1 MGLRWAAAAAAAA
14 AAITAY
20 AVYHR
25 RRRSWPSDPE
35 EEPDDTGRA
44 ATNSGEEEADEDEI
58 DRVITYWFDGEFS
71 ELLSSRWFVQPNSGA
86 QRALDAHIT
95 RAFGPL
101 LQRAE
106 RDDLRSWQRTPRG
119 RLALIL
125 LLDQFSRHVHRAT
138 RERVEQNDA
147 RALPLTAALLA
158 DGGGGRELPAAYL
171 VFALMPLRHSP
182 TRERL
187 EEVLRHVASAASR
200 TESEL
205 RLLERFRKTTA
216 LRLLH
221 LQANPNP

>member
-1 MGLRWAAAAAAAA
+1 MKLGAAAAAAAA
-14 AAITAY
+14 GAAITAY

-25 RRRSWPSDPE
+25 RRVWPSDPE

-44 ATNSGEEEADEDEI
+44 ATNSDEEGADEDEI

-106 RDDLRSWQRTPRG
+106 RDELHSWQRTPRG

-125 LLDQFSRHVHRAT
+125 LLDQFSRHVHRGT

-158 DGGGGRELPAAYL
+158 DGGGGRELPAAHL
-171 VFALMPLRHSP
+171 VFALDPNPNANPSP
-182 TRERL
+182 
-187 EEVLRHVASAASR
+187 
-200 TESEL
+200 
-205 RLLERFRKTTA
+205 
-216 LRLLH
+216 
-221 LQANPNP
+221 NPNPNTWGSVSSRRARRPG

>member
-1 MGLRWAAAAAAAA
+1 MRLGAAAAAAAA
-14 AAITAY
+14 GAAITAY

-35 EEPDDTGRA
+35 EEPDDTGRSTA
-44 ATNSGEEEADEDEI
+44 NSDEEEEADEDEI

-106 RDDLRSWQRTPRG
+106 RDELHSWQRTPRG

-125 LLDQFSRHVHRAT
+125 LLDQFSRHVHRGT

-158 DGGGGRELPAAYL
+158 DGGGGRELPAAHL
-171 VFALMPLRHSP
+171 VFALDPNP
-182 TRERL
+182 N
-187 EEVLRHVASAASR
+187 
-200 TESEL
+200 
-205 RLLERFRKTTA
+205 
-216 LRLLH
+216 
-221 LQANPNP
+221 ANPNPHPNPHAKPKPSSQPSP